1 MSQLHPKRLV
11 GPAAWSMFLLLALA
25 MVLALAFTERTT
37 IARSLRPMN
46 QFSTLAPTAV
56 DPRLSEIFEASR
68 MPGSAIRPTT
78 SRHQAPHASGPDEL
92 LARELSVP
100 DAFVHT
106 TAADVRHMLSDMAN
120 QSRQGYPAFLGSCPC
135 PVREQLGLLAT
146 E

>member
-1 MSQLHPKRLV
+1 MV
-11 GPAAWSMFLLLALA
+11 DPAAWSMFLLLALT

-37 IARSLRPMN
+37 IAHSLRPMN
-46 QFSTLAPTAV
+46 QFTTLAPAIV
-56 DPRLSEIFEASR
+56 DPRLSGTFEAS
-68 MPGSAIRPTT
+68 GKSWSAIRPTT
-78 SRHQAPHASGPDEL
+78 SRHQAPHAPGPDEL

-100 DAFVHT
+100 DAFVRT
-106 TAADVRHMLSDMAN
+106 TAADLRHMLSDMAN